1 MLLRRFLILNRYR
14 GDAIRQAYLLLG
26 SSELLGNPVGLLQNL
41 GTGVRDFFYEP
52 AQGLVRYSVAGFGTG
67 LARGTMSL
75 ALHSTTG
82 VALWISKLAGNAQS
96 IINEMYD
103 RCVNPMLFSLGAD
116 ETSRTAMESSGLLN
130 RNRPPAT
137 TIRRRLL
144 LEIESHQIEDAD
156 GGAFKIEKLKC
167 SKLCHYNR
175 L

>member
-1 MLLRRFLILNRYR
+1 
-14 GDAIRQAYLLLG
+14 
-26 SSELLGNPVGLLQNL
+26 
-41 GTGVRDFFYEP
+41 
-52 AQGLVRYSVAGFGTG
+52 
-67 LARGTMSL
+67 MSL

-116 ETSRTAMESSGLLN
+116 DTSRTAMESSGLLN

-144 LEIESHQIEDAD
+144 LEIESHQIEDGD
-156 GGAFKIEKLKC
+156 GGALKIEKLKC